1 MSSQVPTHGR
11 GAVPTVGRLLLTQD
25 DLITEADPAF
35 CTLFGFMSHA
45 LVGIR
50 FDSLLTKASQIMF
63 QIQFSPS
70 LRLNGKAEGFRF
82 SLKSGKA
89 EDVNII
95 VSARATLEESKASYE
110 LLLSPEGE
118 DSDLALRLH
127 NESFRDS

>member
-1 MSSQVPTHGR
+1 
-11 GAVPTVGRLLLTQD
+11 
-25 DLITEADPAF
+25 
-35 CTLFGFMSHA
+35 MSHA